1 MKIKLPQAIANFFT
15 SLMKKR
21 STFPR
26 NRLMFFG
33 DLFLIVV
40 AALGSFAL
48 RLDLGPLFVYYLP
61 QAYWLVALA
70 LIIKPLVYFA
80 FGMYRR
86 LWAYA
91 STQELWLIVVAV
103 SAASTLV
110 SVLVVILRALEI
122 IPNFPRST
130 LPIDWLLSLVLAGG
144 LRFSVRLLADTRSA
158 SGESAGRSKRVLV
171 VGAGDAGALVV
182 REMQKNR
189 QLNYM
194 PVCFLDD
201 DAGKQRQQIH
211 GVQVVGKLDDLSR
224 EVALRKID
232 EVVIAIPSAPGRVV
246 RKVAELCRARGV
258 AFRTMPGLYELIG
271 GKVNVSHLREVEIT
285 DLLRRETTH
294 INNTGM
300 GASLTGKRILIT
312 GAGGSIGRELCR
324 QVARW
329 GPGELILLGHGE
341 NSIFETLL
349 EMEANFPSLPLHA
362 VIADIR
368 DLDRLN
374 VIFENHQPEV
384 VFHTAAHKHVPLMEV
399 NIEEAILN
407 NVMGTRNLVEVAGNF
422 NTERLVMIS
431 TDKAIRPTSVYGA
444 TKRLAELQVLDSA
457 NRSGRAFS
465 VVRFGNVLGSRG
477 SVIPIFK
484 QQIASGGPIT
494 ITHPD
499 MERYFMTIPEAV
511 HLVLQASAM
520 GQGGEVFVLNM
531 GEQVRI
537 LDLAEDLIRLSG
549 LEPGRDIEIIFTG
562 IRPGEKMSEELWDQ
576 WASYLP
582 TGHPDIVLLD
592 QEDILGGLPL
602 RRTINDL
609 IHLAREG
616 DHEAITRIL
625 DEFIPGAAVRST
637 PPPDLTSIV

>member
-1 MKIKLPQAIANFFT
+1 MAMRHFFA
-15 SLMKKR
+15 SLLAKR
-21 STFPR
+21 KTFPR
-26 NRLMFFG
+26 NRLLLLG

-61 QAYWLVALA
+61 QAYWLIGVAL
-70 LIIKPLVYFA
+70 IVKPLVYFA
-80 FGMYRR
+80 FGLYRR

-91 STQELWLIVVAV
+91 STQELWLIVLAV
-103 SAASTLV
+103 SAASMLV
-110 SVLVVILRALEI
+110 SVVVVILRALEI
-122 IPNFPRST
+122 MPNFPRST

-144 LRFSVRLLADTRSA
+144 LRFSVRLLADTRGG
-158 SGESAGRSKRVLV
+158 SGERIERSKRVLV

-189 QLNYM
+189 QLNFT

-201 DAGKQRQQIH
+201 DPGKQKQQIH
-211 GVQVVGKLDDLSR
+211 GVPVVGKLDDLAR
-224 EVALRKID
+224 EVTSRQID

-246 RKVAELCRARGV
+246 RKVADLCRARGV

-285 DLLRRETTH
+285 DLLRRETTQ
-294 INNTGM
+294 INNAGV
-300 GASLTGKRILIT
+300 GASLTGKRVLIT
-312 GAGGSIGRELCR
+312 GAGGSIGKELCR

-349 EMEANFPSLPLHA
+349 EMEANFPSMPLHA
-362 VIADIR
+362 VIADVR

-374 VIFENHQPEV
+374 VVFERHLPQV

-399 NIEEAILN
+399 NVEEAILN
-407 NVMGTRNLVEVAGNF
+407 NVLGTRNLVEVAVNF
-422 NTERLVMIS
+422 GTERLVMIS

-444 TKRLAELQVLDSA
+444 TKRLAELQVLDAA

-484 QQIASGGPIT
+484 QQIASGGPVT

-562 IRPGEKMSEELWDQ
+562 IRPGEKMREELWDQ
-576 WASYLP
+576 WASYRP
-582 TGHPDIVLLD
+582 TAHPDIVLLD

-616 DHEAITRIL
+616 DQEAIVRIL